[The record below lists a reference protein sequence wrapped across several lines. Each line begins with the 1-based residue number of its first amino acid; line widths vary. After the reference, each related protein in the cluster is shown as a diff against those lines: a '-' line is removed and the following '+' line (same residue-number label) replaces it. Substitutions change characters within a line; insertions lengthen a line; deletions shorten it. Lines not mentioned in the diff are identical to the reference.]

1 VRVAASPA
9 FKTREFNPYPWLLYS
24 NIQAHVDEV
33 EWSVFQANKYEI
45 VHVHWPDHDLNVSK
59 NQTIVL
65 VRICI
70 KLLVI
75 DRFRANG
82 AKLIWTMHNLGSH
95 ERLHP
100 RLESWFWRQFISRL
114 DGVIALSEAGLELA
128 RQQFPA
134 VAALPQF
141 VIPHGHYRDEYPND
155 DTLDAR
161 EALGIKPGAKVLL
174 YFGSIRPYKNVS
186 RLIELFRELPGENAV
201 LYIVGR
207 SPSAEVTQQLQ
218 ALADLDHR
226 VHLNLSFVS
235 KDRVQLYFR
244 AADLVVLPYQ
254 EILNSGSAILAL
266 SFNRPVLVPRLGAMS
281 ELARSVG
288 NDWVQTYSGDIKVKV
303 LEQSLEWAMNTV
315 RPRLAPLE
323 RLDWREISTKTI
335 KAFEYLLQKKG
346 GDSLA

>member
-1 VRVAASPA
+1 
-9 FKTREFNPYPWLLYS
+9 
-24 NIQAHVDEV
+24 
-33 EWSVFQANKYEI
+33 
-45 VHVHWPDHDLNVSK
+45 
-59 NQTIVL
+59 
-65 VRICI
+65 
-70 KLLVI
+70 
-75 DRFRANG
+75 
-82 AKLIWTMHNLGSH
+82 MHNLGSH
-95 ERLHP
+95 EQLHP
-100 RLESWFWRQFISRL
+100 RLERWFWRQFTSRL
-114 DGVIALSEAGLELA
+114 DGIIALSEAGKELA
-128 RQQFPA
+128 RQQLPA
-134 VAALPQF
+134 VASLPQF

-161 EALGIKPGAKVLL
+161 EVLGVKPGAKVLL
-174 YFGSIRPYKNVS
+174 YFGSIRPYKNVP
-186 RLIELFRELPGENAV
+186 RLIELFRVLPGENTI

-218 ALADLDHR
+218 ALASLDHR
-226 VHLNLSFVS
+226 VRLNVSFVS
-235 KDRVQLYFR
+235 KDKVQLYFR

-281 ELARSVG
+281 ELASCVG
-288 NDWVQTYSGDIKVKV
+288 NDWVQTYSGDITVKA

-335 KAFEYLLQKKG
+335 KAFECLLHKKG